1 MILNVLPAWG
11 HGIGY
16 AGAYERSRMR
26 PSQPVFALTSLPNE
40 RVSLGQLQLTMRWK
54 MGHGQLGKS
63 VGSSPEQ
70 LMVPNSLQPN
80 HAKSLSWNLEN

>member
-1 MILNVLPAWG
+1 MCYLSGDMALATQAPMSGQGCA
-11 HGIGY
+11 HL
-16 AGAYERSRMR
+16 A
-26 PSQPVFALTSLPNE
+26 QPVFALTSLPNE